1 MNKLNKNQS
10 QQLSENNV
18 VLYTNKNGNV
28 ELRADVKKDTLWA
41 SQEQV
46 ASLFEVN
53 VRTVNEHLQNI
64 FLSQELE
71 RNSTIRKFRIVQ
83 HEGARKVT
91 RETKF
96 YNLDAIIAVGYRVNS
111 KKATQFRIWAT
122 SILRNYLV
130 TGRALN
136 KHALTT
142 SPEKF
147 IGLDEAVTLL
157 KSSSYPGK
165 LKGSLVLKIKKEV
178 V

>member
-10 QQLSENNV
+10 QQLSENSV
-18 VLYTNKNGNV
+18 VLYTDKQGNV
-28 ELRADVKKDTLWA
+28 ELRADVKRDTLWA
-41 SQEQV
+41 TQDQI
-46 ASLFEVN
+46 ARLFDTRRPAITKHIN
-53 VRTVNEHLQNI
+53 NI
-64 FLSQELE
+64 FKTKELDQNSVCSILE
-71 RNSTIRKFRIVQ
+71 RTGVDMKIY
-83 HEGARKVT
+83 KV
-91 RETKF
+91 KF

-122 SILRNYLV
+122 TIIRNYLV

-165 LKGSLVLKIKKEV
+165 LKGSLILKIKKEV